1 MLHTLRFFFSSKCRL
16 FHNATFF
23 GSCIIHILP
32 TGCAKIYIP
41 NSGAKRLTPKCLR
54 QIPLLENTLDFTT
67 AKRRTSKEEDQLA
80 APQNVRNKKCVTF
93 INKLSQKTNRF
104 VMTRVKFIITAEL

>member
-1 MLHTLRFFFSSKCRL
+1 MHVPSLLK
-16 FHNATFF
+16 
-23 GSCIIHILP
+23 
-32 TGCAKIYIP
+32 
-41 NSGAKRLTPKCLR
+41 LTPKCLR